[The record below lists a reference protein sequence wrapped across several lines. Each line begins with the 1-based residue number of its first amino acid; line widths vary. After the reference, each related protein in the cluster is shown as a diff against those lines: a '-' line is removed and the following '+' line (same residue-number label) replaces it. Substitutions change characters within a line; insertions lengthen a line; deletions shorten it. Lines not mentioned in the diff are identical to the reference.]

1 MPGIIVFQ
9 RRWGVGSDDL
19 VVPGISLTLIH
30 AICLVLRSRKTNGLD
45 KPINLPVLCGKK
57 GGA

>member
-1 MPGIIVFQ
+1 MSSSFVFLFEN
-9 RRWGVGSDDL
+9 S
-19 VVPGISLTLIH
+19 
-30 AICLVLRSRKTNGLD
+30 LVLRSRKTNGLD